1 MCRTLVKP
9 PKLVAI
15 TQPSCHVSLKLRLKY
30 FDAMISPVVLFG
42 LASSPLIPSQVQGVN
57 VVQRRVLRAVVGWV
71 GVDGN
76 DWRDTMRRMNDKVKD
91 ALDIFPVSRWFDA
104 LFKRQ
109 FRFATRITS
118 SNSWPGFATLWDRL
132 DIWRCNFDSKPFRLD
147 VFKAACAGPV
157 AKT

>member
-71 GVDGN
+71 AVDGN
-76 DWRDTMRRMNDKVKD
+76 DWGGTMRRMNDKVKNVYD
-91 ALDIFPVSRWFDA
+91 FFPVG
-104 LFKRQ
+104 LMP
-109 FRFATRITS
+109 S
-118 SNSWPGFATLWDRL
+118 SNA
-132 DIWRCNFDSKPFRLD
+132 NFVLPHVSLQHR
-147 VFKAACAGPV
+147 
-157 AKT
+157 